1 MLREGSIRRCKV
13 RRTQLNCPLLH
24 VLPLWWLLFVL
35 LLFVGCVF
43 VFLFLFLCLSW
54 MVAGSNSNRSRQQQ
68 EQLVVMGVGVVIV
81 VIDDC
86 YVLRSLTPGE

>member
-1 MLREGSIRRCKV
+1 MQGAQNSAE
-13 RRTQLNCPLLH
+13 
-24 VLPLWWLLFVL
+24 LPTSARV
-35 LLFVGCVF
+35 VF
-43 VFLFLFLCLSW
+43 VVGVFFCVVIFLLDVFSFFLFLFLCLSW